1 MKRYMNEDGVW
12 DRKLW
17 KEVYAKPTIH
27 KENGSCKILQV
38 FPNFS
43 GFALLPVSKSGKGCL
58 KDMVSNHLAVPPTNP

>member
-1 MKRYMNEDGVW
+1 MKRYMNEDGVR

-27 KENGSCKILQV
+27 KENDSCKILQV

-43 GFALLPVSKSGKGCL
+43 GFALLPANKSGKGCL
-58 KDMVSNHLAVPPTNP
+58 KNLVSNHLAVPPTNP